1 MCPEDLNVADLQR
14 WDFAVHEYAGEVKL
28 DLEADI
34 HVCAVDSR
42 APPKSEPPVWN
53 LVQTTPLGVC
63 TEDNAR
69 NRRQKDE

>member
-53 LVQTTPLGVC
+53 LV
-63 TEDNAR
+63 
-69 NRRQKDE
+69 